1 MAKPKYTKPEV
12 IKFSFQNRN
21 KLNDP
26 KAPAIELV
34 FNPVKLDRG
43 ENVVP
48 KVEISTMSGLDLLQ
62 NCFGDDNFRIFVADK
77 FNDDCRAAWI
87 DADGSFPLY
96 DDKVRSFT
104 SAIKAIFAAEKKERI
119 KTSGDLLIEG
129 GKLKK
134 EIAAET
140 DAAKK
145 SALMEKLVRLKADYA
160 AAKAREEAMLDNLS
174 LD

>member
-1 MAKPKYTKPEV
+1 MAKPKYTTPEV

-21 KLNDP
+21 ALNDP
-26 KAPAIELV
+26 KAAAIELT

-48 KVEISTMSGLDLLQ
+48 KVSTDTGETLVD
-62 NCFGDDNFRIFVADK
+62 CFGNENFNNYVVDK

-104 SAIKAIFAAEKKERI
+104 SAIKALFAAEKKERI

-140 DAAKK
+140 DASKK
-145 SALMEKLVRLKADYA
+145 AALMEKLVRLKADYA